1 METAIQQPAALMV
14 EQPEKSREINVISPV
29 TNVVLNILFWF
40 YTLLCLFPIL
50 VVLAVSFSD
59 QKQVTLHGY
68 NIIPRQFSLDA
79 YSYLLSDA
87 GQILHSY
94 GLSIAV
100 TVIGTLLGLL
110 MTALFAY
117 PISRQD
123 FAFRTF
129 FSFFLF
135 FTMIFGGGLVPWYIV
150 FSNWFD
156 MRDTIWALIVPGL
169 LFNAFYVIIMRTFFQ
184 SSIHPSIIESASIDG
199 AGEIRIFLRIVLPLS
214 TPVLATI
221 ALFYT
226 IGYWNDWFNSL
237 VFIQKDQLVSLQYL
251 MYKTMMNLQF
261 LVANSANNG
270 NAGSEIAKLPG
281 ETVRMAMAMIGMGP
295 IVLAYPFFQK
305 YFVKGLT
312 IGAVKG

>member
-1 METAIQQPAALMV
+1 MQQQTALNV
-14 EQPEKSREINVISPV
+14 EQHVKSNEINAISPV
-29 TNVVLNILFWF
+29 TNVVLNILFWV
-40 YTLLCLFPIL
+40 YTVLCLFPIL

-79 YSYLLSDA
+79 YSYLLNDA
-87 GQILHSY
+87 TQIVHAY
-94 GLSIAV
+94 GLSILV
-100 TVIGTLLGLL
+100 TVIGTTLGLL

-123 FAFRTF
+123 FDFRTF

-150 FSNWFD
+150 FTNWLD
-156 MRDTIWALIVPGL
+156 MRDTIWALIIPGL

-184 SSIHPSIIESASIDG
+184 TSIHPSIIESAGIDG
-199 AGEIRIFLRIVLPLS
+199 AGELRIFFRIILPLS
-214 TPVLATI
+214 TPVMATI

-237 VFIQKDQLVSLQYL
+237 VFIQQDKLVSLQYL

-261 LVANSANNG
+261 LVSNAANTG
-270 NAGSEIAKLPG
+270 NAGGAIAKLPG
-281 ETVRMAMAMIGMGP
+281 ETVRMAMAIIGMGP
-295 IVLAYPFFQK
+295 IVLAYPIFQK